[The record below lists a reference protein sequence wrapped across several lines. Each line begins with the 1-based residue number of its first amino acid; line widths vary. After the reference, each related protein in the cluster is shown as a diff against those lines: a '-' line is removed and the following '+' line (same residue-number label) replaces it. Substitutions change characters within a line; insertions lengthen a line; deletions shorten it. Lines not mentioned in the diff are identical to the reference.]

1 MKSFPLV
8 SVVSFVVLVLA
19 QVMVFNHLHVFKTI
33 NPIIYLLFFVFY
45 RFESNQTLL
54 IALSFLMGFSIDLL
68 SQSGGAHTIATLTIG
83 FIRPFIIRY
92 AFGNTMETPQ
102 SYFSDNRILNKL
114 IYLVLLVLLH
124 QLLYFIIVFYSID
137 ALYHIVKNTLLTSI
151 ISLILMGITISFYP
165 TKK

>member
-8 SVVSFVVLVLA
+8 SVVSFVVIVLA

-54 IALSFLMGFSIDLL
+54 IALSFLLGFSIDLL

-92 AFGNTMETPQ
+92 AF
-102 SYFSDNRILNKL
+102 
-114 IYLVLLVLLH
+114 
-124 QLLYFIIVFYSID
+124 
-137 ALYHIVKNTLLTSI
+137 
-151 ISLILMGITISFYP
+151 
-165 TKK
+165 